1 MSPPEPTSR
10 RLSGGPSA
18 LVQFHCDETEYNEM
32 ASLWLIGE
40 EGAIKQLYNRSASKR
55 NAFSIKTLFAFV
67 AVYIVLSG
75 CTGGLAIPFGT
86 FVPNLFVGAAL
97 GRAFA
102 LIVQDELGV
111 SGLSEPGTYA
121 LIGAG
126 SMLGGYTRMTM
137 TVVVMAI
144 EASGDA
150 SVVVPLMLAVQAA
163 RFVATMLTD
172 CYDEKMMELRN
183 IPFLHDECR

>member
-1 MSPPEPTSR
+1 
-10 RLSGGPSA
+10 
-18 LVQFHCDETEYNEM
+18 
-32 ASLWLIGE
+32 
-40 EGAIKQLYNRSASKR
+40 
-55 NAFSIKTLFAFV
+55 
-67 AVYIVLSG
+67 
-75 CTGGLAIPFGT
+75 
-86 FVPNLFVGAAL
+86 
-97 GRAFA
+97 
-102 LIVQDELGV
+102 
-111 SGLSEPGTYA
+111 
-121 LIGAG
+121 
-126 SMLGGYTRMTM
+126 MTM